1 MLTVLG
7 EHFVEIG
14 RIVPRLKWV
23 AILTFAIFYCGSTL
37 LNSQTLSLDD
47 AIKAAEVN
55 NRSILTSELD
65 RKKAV
70 EEVYVARTQRLPIFS
85 LTVLG
90 SQPLSH
96 LGLTLEKGSLGVY
109 PTVGP
114 IPGRTTTLENP
125 LGVAGIFFCKYR

>member
-1 MLTVLG
+1 MRTILG

-14 RIVPRLKWV
+14 RIVRRLKWV

-55 NRSILTSELD
+55 NRSILTSELES
-65 RKKAV
+65 KKAV

-85 LTVLG
+85 FTALG

-96 LGLTLEKGSLGVY
+96 LGLTLEKGS
-109 PTVGP
+109 
-114 IPGRTTTLENP
+114 
-125 LGVAGIFFCKYR
+125 